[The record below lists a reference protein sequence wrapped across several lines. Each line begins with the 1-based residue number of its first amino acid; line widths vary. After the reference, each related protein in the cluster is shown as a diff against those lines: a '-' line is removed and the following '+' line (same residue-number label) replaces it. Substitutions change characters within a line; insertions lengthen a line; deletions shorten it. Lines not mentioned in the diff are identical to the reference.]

1 MKIRLVLL
9 TTVLLMASVCT
20 SVARVKLPKTDRAL
34 LNEELPGYP
43 PAAASTLPDLIV
55 ISVDSDNLDNGV
67 VKVKIKNQ
75 GQRKAARSL
84 VALTMTWGSKT
95 LSFARTDSGQ
105 LSPGQTDI
113 VTFDV
118 KLSLVQAK
126 FCATADSTNRVI
138 ESNEDNNKLCGQFEG
153 KP

>member
-9 TTVLLMASVCT
+9 TSVLLMASVCT
-20 SVARVKLPKTDRAL
+20 GVARVKLPKTDRAL
-34 LNEELPGYP
+34 LNEELPGDL

-55 ISVDSDNLDNGV
+55 MSVDSDNLDNGV

-75 GQRKAARSL
+75 GERKVARAL
-84 VALTMTWGSKT
+84 VVLTMAWGSKT
-95 LSFARTDSGQ
+95 LSFTRSDSGQ
-105 LSPGQTDI
+105 LYPGQMEI

>member
-1 MKIRLVLL
+1 MKRVTSHLL
-9 TTVLLMASVCT
+9 ILWFALIALSQTASYANAQVISGADKL
-20 SVARVKLPKTDRAL
+20 SV
-34 LNEELPGYP
+34 
-43 PAAASTLPDLIV
+43 AASTLPDLIV
-55 ISVDSDNLDNGV
+55 VSVDSDNLDNGV

-75 GQRKAARSL
+75 GQRKAARAL
-84 VALTMTWGSKT
+84 VVLTMTWGSKT
-95 LSFARTDSGQ
+95 LSFTRTNSGQ

>member
-20 SVARVKLPKTDRAL
+20 GVARVKLPKRDRAL
-34 LNEELPGYP
+34 LNKELPGDP

-55 ISVDSDNLDNGV
+55 MTVDSDNLDNGV

-75 GQRKAARSL
+75 GQRNAARSL
-84 VALTMTWGSKT
+84 VVLTMTWGSKT
-95 LSFARTDSGQ
+95 LSFTRSDSGP
-105 LSPGQTDI
+105 LSPGQMDI

-118 KLSLVQAK
+118 KLSLVQAR
-126 FCATADSTNRVI
+126 FCATADSSTRVI
-138 ESNEDNNKLCGQFEG
+138 ESNE
-153 KP
+153 

>member
-1 MKIRLVLL
+1 MCVQADAVHAHRRA
-9 TTVLLMASVCT
+9 TVRWYAPQVVTAGAVGSE
-20 SVARVKLPKTDRAL
+20 
-34 LNEELPGYP
+34 NQF
-43 PAAASTLPDLIV
+43 PAVGSPNHSIH
-55 ISVDSDNLDNGV
+55 
-67 VKVKIKNQ
+67 Q

-84 VALTMTWGSKT
+84 VVLTMTWGSKT
-95 LSFARTDSGQ
+95 LSFTRTNSGP
-105 LSPGQTDI
+105 LSPGQMDI

>member
-9 TTVLLMASVCT
+9 TTVLLMACVCT
-20 SVARVKLPKTDRAL
+20 GVARVKLPKTDRAL
-34 LNEELPGYP
+34 LNEELPGDP

-55 ISVDSDNLDNGV
+55 MSVDSDNLDNGV

-84 VALTMTWGSKT
+84 VVLTMTWGSKT
-95 LSFARTDSGQ
+95 LSFTRTNSGQ